1 MKPILAGLAAAILL
15 AAAAPASAAG
25 PAKYLDNRSTA
36 VTLVRSLYNAVNRH
50 EYLRAWSYF
59 SEDAGQGS
67 FESFAKGY
75 ENTKK
80 VRVKLGKPVDD
91 GAAGSI
97 FTNLPVVI
105 EATGTDRKKSLF
117 RLLRNP
123 LRSAGQ
129 PGDAAFRAAADRQ
142 GELAPATESSKKT
155 DGSCLKAASAD
166 ARSFA
171 APGRPVRCSSR

>member
-1 MKPILAGLAAAILL
+1 MIETKRILAGLSAATVL

-59 SEDAGQGS
+59 ADSAGQGS
-67 FESFAKGY
+67 FDSFAKGY

-80 VRVKLGKPVDD
+80 VRVKFGKPMDD

-97 FTNLPVVI
+97 YTNLPVVV
-105 EATGTDRKKSLF
+105 EATTTDGKKTVFSGCYET
-117 RLLRNP
+117 RLVQPAVQATPPFKP
-123 LRSAGQ
+123 LQIVKAKLQ
-129 PGDAAFRAAADRQ
+129 
-142 GELAPATESSKKT
+142 PATGAFKATE
-155 DGSCLKAASAD
+155 GSCPDGGL
-166 ARSFA
+166 
-171 APGRPVRCSSR
+171 G